1 MTRRPIGLTIFQPT
15 PQQTIEVIK
24 TCEQLGIPQVWVPT
38 LPFAPDPLPVLA
50 AAAVQTRSIGLATG
64 VSISYTRHPLA
75 LANEVFSIAA
85 LAPGRFRLGVG
96 TSHPFLIEGMYGMTF
111 GRPLERLRE
120 YFAILRQA
128 LWTGSVSYRGQHYSA
143 EAGTTPFSP
152 ALPPTRTPIVLAT
165 VRPNIFRLAG
175 ELADGAMV
183 SWGPMPYLKKMALPA
198 MEAGAEA
205 AKRPRPPLIANAPIV
220 YDTNFDNV
228 RRAARAAL
236 AIYVA
241 MPAYI
246 EMFSRAG
253 YPLLPDGQ
261 PSDEL
266 IREMFIFGDEAT
278 IQQRL
283 LEMYAQGADEL
294 HVMLC
299 PVNDPTAEAAAIMQ
313 VVGRL

>member
-1 MTRRPIGLTIFQPT
+1 MTSKPIGLTIFQPSA
-15 PQQTIEVIK
+15 QQTIDVIR

-64 VSISYTRHPLA
+64 VSVSYTRHPLA
-75 LANEVFSIAA
+75 LANEAFSLAQ

-120 YFAILRQA
+120 YLAILRQA

-143 EAGTTPFSP
+143 EAGTSAFSP
-152 ALPPTRTPIVLAT
+152 PLPPPRTPIVVAT
-165 VRPNIFRLAG
+165 VRPNMFRLAG

-183 SWGPMPYLKKMALPA
+183 SWGPMSYLKKMALPA
-198 MEAGAEA
+198 MEAGAQA
-205 AKRPRPPLIANAPIV
+205 AGRPRPPLIASAPIV
-220 YDTNFDNV
+220 YDTDFDNV
-228 RRAARAAL
+228 RQAARAAL

-246 EMFSRAG
+246 EMFAQAG
-253 YPLLPDGQ
+253 YPLLPSGQ

-266 IREMFIFGDEAT
+266 IREMFIFGDETT
-278 IQQRL
+278 IRQRL
-283 LEMYAQGADEL
+283 LDMYAQGADEL
-294 HVMLC
+294 QVMLC
-299 PVNDPTAEAAAIMQ
+299 PVNDPTAEALAIMR
-313 VVGRL
+313 VIGRL